1 MSCFSR
7 LRSFIFLLQE
17 KSIKSNCDNGRE
29 YMKLYVCAVFATV
42 RERLRHAMLSLWVY
56 KMHLCFSSQ
65 FADRLLNQ
73 QFQQS
78 ACLFPPVHPVYHR
91 YDILFLLLLRF
102 SYWIRKVNV
111 AHPIDKCVYVCVC
124 VSIYLVISLALV

>member
-1 MSCFSR
+1 MFLSS
-7 LRSFIFLLQE
+7 SFIFLLQE

-42 RERLRHAMLSLWVY
+42 RERLRHAMLSMWVY
-56 KMHLCFSSQ
+56 KMHLCVSSQ

-78 ACLFPPVHPVYHR
+78 ACLFPPSLYTLFTTVT
-91 YDILFLLLLRF
+91 ILFLLLLRF

-111 AHPIDKCVYVCVC
+111 AHPIDKCVYVCVFVC
-124 VSIYLVISLALV
+124 VSIYLAISPALV